1 MNRTLV
7 AYGKQDIRIR
17 DPYDQRFIALIIRQ
31 NFSRTNKNSKLKKL
45 KYEFRRNY
53 TKWSFFYALLET
65 GLYDDFQAIIGAS
78 PAKEL
83 TE

>member
-53 TKWSFFYALLET
+53 TK
-65 GLYDDFQAIIGAS
+65 
-78 PAKEL
+78 
-83 TE
+83 